1 VLIKPLIGRVEGRE
15 AEIDDAEP
23 TDSPVP
29 AQGLDQN
36 GAERTDR
43 DHIAIQLHMPLAF
56 KDYINLR
63 VKPMVVHLRI
73 LLDIHDVDR
82 GRVVVGQCERP
93 PGGSAGTLHRL
104 NVIEMS
110 DDIVGHDIFLQEPGQ
125 QPSPDTTPSFPR
137 TQESILSWHVEAASR
152 MLYILSQH
160 RFRDKRSRATAFA

>member
-73 LLDIHDVDR
+73 LLDIDNMDR
-82 GRVVVGQCERP
+82 GSIIVGQCERP
-93 PGGSAGTLHRL
+93 THKSARTPHRIDIVEMSY
-104 NVIEMS
+104 NVIRHNAS
-110 DDIVGHDIFLQEPGQ
+110 LCREP
-125 QPSPDTTPSFPR
+125 DR
-137 TQESILSWHVEAASR
+137 E
-152 MLYILSQH
+152 
-160 RFRDKRSRATAFA
+160 